1 MTPTPIT
8 LVSYEYGS
16 GETSLP
22 AINSFFRVYAEL
34 DSISSGTFTADHV
47 GSHTLKVRVADQEGA
62 QTYFQL
68 IFKVK
73 RNVQGGPTMVPYSIY
88 EYEEEEEEEEAESS
102 SSESE
107 DTSTEDTSEAST
119 ESTEAAETASTSAST
134 EASEESASS
143 DDSSESDEASTD
155 SSSGSSGTGK
165 N

>member
-88 EYEEEEEEEEAESS
+88 EYEEEEEEAESS

-107 DTSTEDTSEAST
+107 DTSTADTAEAST

>member
-88 EYEEEEEEEEAESS
+88 EYEEEEEEAESS

-107 DTSTEDTSEAST
+107 DTSTADTSEAST